1 MRIIKKLEQVVGVIS
16 HASLPTSKCLKQCIT
31 FIRSIVVAKFQPFQ
45 INIQLSTIELVYNE
59 MWEIQVGKKKK
70 KMKGHRSRN
79 LMSVVP
85 GPCASCCTY
94 WKIKISS
101 PFWLWSVMNHLMRL
115 TKRNHLQS
123 LLRIS
128 IW

>member
-59 MWEIQVGKKKK
+59 MWEIQVEKKKK
-70 KMKGHRSRN
+70 KK
-79 LMSVVP
+79 
-85 GPCASCCTY
+85 
-94 WKIKISS
+94 WKDAGVEILCVLCLALVRHVAHIEK
-101 PFWLWSVMNHLMRL
+101 
-115 TKRNHLQS
+115 
-123 LLRIS
+123 
-128 IW
+128 